1 MGTLDDGRRQV
12 GYEGRMMAFG
22 AVDTI
27 ECLVEKTGIIPSD
40 SGEKSENETQFGGR
54 IELSL

>member
-12 GYEGRMMAFG
+12 GYEGRMVFG

-27 ECLVEKTGIIPSD
+27 ECLVEQTGLIPSD